1 MAMTPNG
8 SLGDSEQIGNKNV
21 KSELTRRGMP
31 SYLSA
36 GGAVARKLGRAAMG
50 RRNSRYDRLFT
61 RDAEAIISDALR
73 LRGTVLAAQ
82 LHLKAN
88 GELFWQLSGLVD
100 KLHAVMATVAEKEPD
115 FRAAGLGL
123 LPLPEDYSSRK

>member
-1 MAMTPNG
+1 MVMTPKVPVQ
-8 SLGDSEQIGNKNV
+8 SEQIGNKDV
-21 KSELTRRGMP
+21 KGELTRRGMP

-36 GGAVARKLGRAAMG
+36 DGAVAHKLRRAAMG
-50 RRNSRYDRLFT
+50 RRNSRYDRLFA
-61 RDAEAIISDALR
+61 RDAETIISDALR

-82 LHLKAN
+82 LHLKAS

-123 LPLPEDYSSRK
+123 LPFPEDYSSRK

>member
-1 MAMTPNG
+1 
-8 SLGDSEQIGNKNV
+8 
-21 KSELTRRGMP
+21 
-31 SYLSA
+31 
-36 GGAVARKLGRAAMG
+36 MG
-50 RRNSRYDRLFT
+50 RRNSRYDRLFA

-73 LRGTVLAAQ
+73 LRGTVLSAQ

-115 FRAAGLGL
+115 FRVAGLGL
-123 LPLPEDYSSRK
+123 LPLPEDYVGRK

>member
-1 MAMTPNG
+1 
-8 SLGDSEQIGNKNV
+8 
-21 KSELTRRGMP
+21 
-31 SYLSA
+31 
-36 GGAVARKLGRAAMG
+36 MG
-50 RRNSRYDRLFT
+50 RRNSRYDRLYA
-61 RDAEAIISDALR
+61 RDAETIISDALR

-82 LHLKAN
+82 LHLKAS

-123 LPLPEDYSSRK
+123 LPFPEDYSSRK